1 MFDVVL
7 RRFGTG
13 GELIFVSLLTSS
25 STFFSTFRFRFVC
38 GRVALTGHNLE
49 MSLKVALEKVER
61 KEFKQAKELL
71 EPICNVSKKR
81 WRAWT
86 LLSLVYLSMDE
97 PKKAYE
103 ASNVASGKN
112 APLAEYVKTKAMYI
126 LDMDNKLEQLE
137 HALEIDCDCLYTL
150 KLASCLPEVDGAIL
164 LEKSARTKAS
174 QTET

>member
-1 MFDVVL
+1 
-7 RRFGTG
+7 
-13 GELIFVSLLTSS
+13 
-25 STFFSTFRFRFVC
+25 
-38 GRVALTGHNLE
+38 

-86 LLSLVYLSMDE
+86 LLSLVHLSMDE

-112 APLAEYVKTKAMYI
+112 APLLNT
-126 LDMDNKLEQLE
+126 
-137 HALEIDCDCLYTL
+137 
-150 KLASCLPEVDGAIL
+150 
-164 LEKSARTKAS
+164 
-174 QTET
+174 